1 MPLLTEKLWVKTK
14 CLKSATKTRYKNQLQ
29 NPAAK
34 MMNEDPKINYVT
46 SDEEFATLC
55 KRWQDSHSIAVDTE
69 FMRTNT
75 FYAKIG
81 LLQIADEE
89 QVYLIDPLEIKD
101 WDGFRELLI
110 NSNCII
116 VVHSASEDLNLLLT
130 HIGCLPKN
138 LFDTQLAAAFLGLGF
153 SLSYQAL
160 VEQQT
165 GITVEK
171 GETRS
176 DWLRR
181 PLSENQLQ
189 YAANDVI
196 YLLDIANTLRDTLI
210 SKSKLA
216 WFETESK
223 MLLRAAEQ
231 VEDEAYWSTL
241 YAGISNAW
249 RLSDE
254 ALRFSRR
261 LCLWRETESR
271 LRNRP
276 RSWIAKDNDLQAI
289 AVSAAQA
296 AVLNEDTLRSVKV
309 QEPKFL
315 QRYARELTKVLNE
328 QGSGD
333 DAPLDRSNL
342 NYPIEGSDRKTLK
355 DLQKAVVDK
364 AAQHELAP
372 ELLGR
377 KKHLL
382 DIIKRF
388 NQTGTLNWG
397 GQLQNWRQELLE
409 TEFSKILKVES

>member
-1 MPLLTEKLWVKTK
+1 MIDEG
-14 CLKSATKTRYKNQLQ
+14 
-29 NPAAK
+29 
-34 MMNEDPKINYVT
+34 PKINYVT
-46 SDEEFATLC
+46 SDNEFSTLC
-55 KRWQDSHSIAVDTE
+55 ARWRDSHSIAVDTE

-101 WDGFRELLI
+101 WDGFRALLTD
-110 NSNCII
+110 SNCVI

-181 PLSENQLQ
+181 PLSEKQLQ

-196 YLLDIANTLRDTLI
+196 YLLDIANTLRDSLVDQ
-210 SKSKLA
+210 SKLA
-216 WFETESK
+216 WFEAESEL
-223 MLLRAAEQ
+223 MLLAAEQ
-231 VEDEAYWSTL
+231 VEDEANWSNL

-254 ALRFSRR
+254 ALRFSQR

-271 LRNRP
+271 VRNRP
-276 RSWIAKDNDLQAI
+276 RSWIAKDNDLQSI
-289 AVSAAQA
+289 AVAAAQA
-296 AVLNEDTLRSVKV
+296 AVVNEDALRSIKL

-315 QRYARELTKVLNE
+315 QRYSREICEILNE
-328 QGSGD
+328 LNHD
-333 DAPLDRSNL
+333 NVALDRSNL
-342 NYPIEGSDRKTLK
+342 NYPVEGSDRKTLK
-355 DLQKAVVDK
+355 DLQKAIAEI
-364 AAQHELAP
+364 AAKHQLAP

-388 NQTGTLNWG
+388 NQAGSLNWG
-397 GQLQNWRQELLE
+397 GQTQNWRQELLE
-409 TEFSKILKVES
+409 TQFSKILSDGSHSGS

>member
-1 MPLLTEKLWVKTK
+1 
-14 CLKSATKTRYKNQLQ
+14 
-29 NPAAK
+29 
-34 MMNEDPKINYVT
+34 MNESPEVSYIT

-55 KRWQDSHSIAVDTE
+55 RRWQDSFAIALDTE

-81 LLQIADEE
+81 LLQIADEDA
-89 QVYLIDPLEIKD
+89 VYLIDPLEIKD
-101 WDGFRELLI
+101 WDCFRELLI

-130 HIGCLPKN
+130 HTACLPKN

-181 PLSENQLQ
+181 PLTENQLQ

-196 YLLDIANTLRDTLI
+196 YLLDIANTLRDALI
-210 SKSKLA
+210 SKSRLS
-216 WFETESK
+216 WFEAETET
-223 MLLRAAEQ
+223 MLKAAEQ
-231 VEDEAYWSTL
+231 VEDEMYWSTL

-249 RLSDE
+249 KLSDE
-254 ALRFSRR
+254 ALRLSRR
-261 LCLWRETESR
+261 LCLWREAESR

-276 RSWIAKDNDLQAI
+276 RSWIVKDNDLQAI
-289 AVSAAQA
+289 AVAVAQA
-296 AVLNEDTLRSVKV
+296 AVVDEGLLRSVKV

-315 QRYARELTKVLNE
+315 QRYARDLSKILNE
-328 QGSGD
+328 QDS
-333 DAPLDRSNL
+333 DATPLDRSNL
-342 NYPIEGSDRKTLK
+342 NYPVEGSDRKTLK
-355 DLQKAVVDK
+355 SLQKIVEDK
-364 AAQHELAP
+364 AIQYQLAP

-388 NQTGTLNWG
+388 NQTGKLNWG
-397 GQLQNWRQELLE
+397 GGQENWRQEILA
-409 TEFSKILKVES
+409 TEFLTSLTVVN

>member
-1 MPLLTEKLWVKTK
+1 
-14 CLKSATKTRYKNQLQ
+14 
-29 NPAAK
+29 
-34 MMNEDPKINYVT
+34 MNESPEVSYIT

-55 KRWQDSHSIAVDTE
+55 RRWQDSFAIALDTE

-81 LLQIADEE
+81 LLQIADEDA
-89 QVYLIDPLEIKD
+89 VYLIDPLEIKD
-101 WDGFRELLI
+101 WDCFRELLI
-110 NSNCII
+110 NSKCII

-130 HIGCLPKN
+130 HTACLPKN

-181 PLSENQLQ
+181 PLTENQLQ

-196 YLLDIANTLRDTLI
+196 YLLDIANTLRDALI
-210 SKSKLA
+210 SKSRLS
-216 WFETESK
+216 WFEAETET
-223 MLLRAAEQ
+223 MLKAAEQ
-231 VEDEAYWSTL
+231 VEDEMYWSTL

-249 RLSDE
+249 KLSDE
-254 ALRFSRR
+254 ALRLSRR
-261 LCLWRETESR
+261 LCLWREAESR

-276 RSWIAKDNDLQAI
+276 RSWIVKDNDLQAI
-289 AVSAAQA
+289 AVAVAQA
-296 AVLNEDTLRSVKV
+296 AVVDEGLLRSVKV

-315 QRYARELTKVLNE
+315 QRYARDLSKILNE
-328 QGSGD
+328 QDSD
-333 DAPLDRSNL
+333 STPLDRSNL
-342 NYPIEGSDRKTLK
+342 NYPVEGSDRKTLK
-355 DLQKAVVDK
+355 SLQKIVEDK
-364 AAQHELAP
+364 AIQYQLAP

-388 NQTGTLNWG
+388 NQTGKLNWG
-397 GQLQNWRQELLE
+397 GGQENWRQEILA
-409 TEFSKILKVES
+409 TEFLTSLTVVN

>member
-1 MPLLTEKLWVKTK
+1 
-14 CLKSATKTRYKNQLQ
+14 
-29 NPAAK
+29 
-34 MMNEDPKINYVT
+34 MNESPEVSYIT

-55 KRWQDSHSIAVDTE
+55 RRWQDSFAIALDTE

-81 LLQIADEE
+81 LLQIADEDA
-89 QVYLIDPLEIKD
+89 VYLIDPLEIKD
-101 WDGFRELLI
+101 WDCFRELLI

-130 HIGCLPKN
+130 HTACLPKN

-181 PLSENQLQ
+181 PLTENQLQ

-196 YLLDIANTLRDTLI
+196 YLLDIANTLRDALI
-210 SKSKLA
+210 SKSRLS
-216 WFETESK
+216 WFEAETET
-223 MLLRAAEQ
+223 MLKAAEQ
-231 VEDEAYWSTL
+231 VEDEMYWSTL

-249 RLSDE
+249 KLSDE
-254 ALRFSRR
+254 ALRLSRR
-261 LCLWRETESR
+261 LCLWREAESR

-276 RSWIAKDNDLQAI
+276 RSWIVKDNDLQAI
-289 AVSAAQA
+289 SVAVAQA
-296 AVLNEDTLRSVKV
+296 AVVDEGLLRSVKV

-315 QRYARELTKVLNE
+315 QRYARDLSKILNE
-328 QGSGD
+328 QDSD
-333 DAPLDRSNL
+333 STPLDRSNL
-342 NYPIEGSDRKTLK
+342 NYPVEGSDRKTLK
-355 DLQKAVVDK
+355 SLQKIVEDK
-364 AAQHELAP
+364 AIQYQLAP

-388 NQTGTLNWG
+388 NQTGKLNWG
-397 GQLQNWRQELLE
+397 GGQENWRQEILA
-409 TEFSKILKVES
+409 TEFLTSLTVVN

>member
-1 MPLLTEKLWVKTK
+1 
-14 CLKSATKTRYKNQLQ
+14 
-29 NPAAK
+29 
-34 MMNEDPKINYVT
+34 MMNESPEVSYIT

-110 NSNCII
+110 NSDCII

-196 YLLDIANTLRDTLI
+196 YLLDIANTLRDSLI
-210 SKSKLA
+210 SESKLP
-216 WFETESK
+216 WFEAESK
-223 MLLRAAEQ
+223 TLLKAAEQ

-276 RSWIAKDNDLQAI
+276 RSWIVKDNDLQAVAI
-289 AVSAAQA
+289 SAAQA
-296 AVLNEDTLRSVKV
+296 TVLNEELLRSVKV

-315 QRYARELTKVLNE
+315 QRYARELTEVLNE
-328 QGSGD
+328 QGSD

-342 NYPIEGSDRKTLK
+342 NYPIEGSARKTLK
-355 DLQKAVVDK
+355 ALQKVVEEK
-364 AAQHELAP
+364 ARQHKLAP

-382 DIIKRF
+382 DIIKRST
-388 NQTGTLNWG
+388 QAGELNWDAG
-397 GQLQNWRQELLE
+397 TQNWRQEILE
-409 TEFSKILKVES
+409 TEFSNILKVES

>member
-1 MPLLTEKLWVKTK
+1 MIESPE
-14 CLKSATKTRYKNQLQ
+14 
-29 NPAAK
+29 
-34 MMNEDPKINYVT
+34 INYIS
-46 SDEEFATLC
+46 SDEEFAALC
-55 KRWQDSHSIAVDTE
+55 KRWQDCYSIAVDTE
-69 FMRTNT
+69 FMRTST

-89 QVYLIDPLEIKD
+89 EVYLIDPLEIRD

-181 PLSENQLQ
+181 PLSEKQLQ

-196 YLLDIANTLRDTLI
+196 YLLDIANTLRESLI
-210 SKSKLA
+210 SKSKLE
-216 WFETESK
+216 WFEAETK
-223 MLLRAAEQ
+223 MLLKAAEQ
-231 VEDEAYWSTL
+231 VEDEEYWSTL

-249 RLSDE
+249 RLSDG

-261 LCLWRETESR
+261 LCLWRETEAR
-271 LRNRP
+271 RRNRP
-276 RSWIAKDNDLQAI
+276 RSWIVKDNDLQAI
-289 AVSAAQA
+289 AVSAAEA
-296 AVLNEDTLRSVKV
+296 AVLNEDLLRSVKV
-309 QEPKFL
+309 QEPKFI
-315 QRYARELTKVLNE
+315 QRYASELSKILND
-328 QGSGD
+328 QCSD
-333 DAPLDRSNL
+333 DAPLDRSIL
-342 NYPIEGSDRKTLK
+342 NYPVEGSDRKTLK
-355 DLQKAVVDK
+355 ALQRVVEEK
-364 AAQHELAP
+364 AAQHQLAP

-377 KKHLL
+377 KKQLL
-382 DIIKRF
+382 DVMKRSKQALTF
-388 NQTGTLNWG
+388 NWD
-397 GQLQNWRQELLE
+397 GQSDNWRQEILE
-409 TEFSKILKVES
+409 TEFSKLLKVES

>member
-1 MPLLTEKLWVKTK
+1 MIESPE
-14 CLKSATKTRYKNQLQ
+14 
-29 NPAAK
+29 
-34 MMNEDPKINYVT
+34 INYIT
-46 SDEEFATLC
+46 SDAEFATLC
-55 KRWQDSHSIAVDTE
+55 TRWQNSYSIAVDTE

-89 QVYLIDPLEIKD
+89 EVYLIDPLEIKD
-101 WDGFRELLI
+101 WDGFRELLS
-110 NSNCII
+110 NSSCII

-181 PLSENQLQ
+181 PLSEKQLK

-196 YLLDIANTLRDTLI
+196 YLLDIANTLRESLI
-210 SKSKLA
+210 SNSKLA

-223 MLLRAAEQ
+223 MLLKAAEQ
-231 VEDEAYWSTL
+231 VEDEEYWSTL

-249 RLSDE
+249 RLSDG

-261 LCLWRETESR
+261 LCLWRETEAR
-271 LRNRP
+271 LRNKP

-289 AVSAAQA
+289 AISASQA
-296 AVLNEDTLRSVKV
+296 AVLNEELLRSVKV
-309 QEPKFL
+309 QEPKFI
-315 QRYARELTKVLNE
+315 QRYASELSKILND
-328 QGSGD
+328 QSSD
-333 DAPLDRSNL
+333 DALIDRSNL

-355 DLQKAVVDK
+355 ALQKIVEEKAV
-364 AAQHELAP
+364 QHQLAP

-377 KKHLL
+377 KKQLL
-382 DIIKRF
+382 DIMKRAKQTLEF
-388 NQTGTLNWG
+388 NWD
-397 GQLQNWRQELLE
+397 GQSDNWRREILE
-409 TEFSKILKVES
+409 TEFSKLLKDES

>member
-1 MPLLTEKLWVKTK
+1 
-14 CLKSATKTRYKNQLQ
+14 
-29 NPAAK
+29 
-34 MMNEDPKINYVT
+34 MNESPEVSYIT

-55 KRWQDSHSIAVDTE
+55 KRWQDSFAIALDTE

-81 LLQIADEE
+81 LLQIADEDS
-89 QVYLIDPLEIKD
+89 VYLIDPLEIKD
-101 WDGFRELLI
+101 WDCFRELLI

-130 HIGCLPKN
+130 HIACLPKN

-181 PLSENQLQ
+181 PLTENQLQ

-196 YLLDIANTLRDTLI
+196 YLLDIANTLRDALI
-210 SKSKLA
+210 SKSRLS
-216 WFETESK
+216 WFEAETET
-223 MLLRAAEQ
+223 MLKAAEQ
-231 VEDEAYWSTL
+231 VEDEVYWRTL

-276 RSWIAKDNDLQAI
+276 RSWIVKDNDLQAI
-289 AVSAAQA
+289 AVAVAQA
-296 AVLNEDTLRSVKV
+296 PLIDEDLLRSVKV

-315 QRYARELTKVLNE
+315 QRYAHDLSEILNK
-328 QGSGD
+328 QNS
-333 DAPLDRSNL
+333 DATPLDRSNL
-342 NYPIEGSDRKTLK
+342 NYPVEGSARKTLK
-355 DLQKAVVDK
+355 SLQKIVEEK
-364 AAQHELAP
+364 AIQYQLAP

-382 DIIKRF
+382 DIIKRY
-388 NQTGTLNWG
+388 NQTGKLNWEG
-397 GQLQNWRQELLE
+397 GQENWRQEILA
-409 TEFSKILKVES
+409 TEFLTSLTVVN

>member
-1 MPLLTEKLWVKTK
+1 
-14 CLKSATKTRYKNQLQ
+14 
-29 NPAAK
+29 
-34 MMNEDPKINYVT
+34 MNESPEVSYIT

-55 KRWQDSHSIAVDTE
+55 RRWQDSFAIALDTE

-81 LLQIADEE
+81 LLQIADEDA
-89 QVYLIDPLEIKD
+89 VYLIDPLEIKD
-101 WDGFRELLI
+101 WDCFRELLI

-130 HIGCLPKN
+130 HTACLPKN

-181 PLSENQLQ
+181 PLTENQLQ

-196 YLLDIANTLRDTLI
+196 YLLDIANTLRDALI
-210 SKSKLA
+210 SKSRLS
-216 WFETESK
+216 WFEAETET
-223 MLLRAAEQ
+223 MLKAAEQ
-231 VEDEAYWSTL
+231 VEDEMYWSTL

-249 RLSDE
+249 KLSDE
-254 ALRFSRR
+254 ALRLSRR
-261 LCLWRETESR
+261 LCLWREAESR

-276 RSWIAKDNDLQAI
+276 RSWIVKDNDLQAI
-289 AVSAAQA
+289 AVAAAQA
-296 AVLNEDTLRSVKV
+296 AVVDEGLLRSVKV

-315 QRYARELTKVLNE
+315 QRYARDLSKILNE
-328 QGSGD
+328 QDS
-333 DAPLDRSNL
+333 DATPLDRSNL
-342 NYPIEGSDRKTLK
+342 NYPVEGSDRKTLK
-355 DLQKAVVDK
+355 SLQKIVEDK
-364 AAQHELAP
+364 AIQYQLAP

-388 NQTGTLNWG
+388 NQTGKLNWG
-397 GQLQNWRQELLE
+397 GGQENWRQEILA
-409 TEFSKILKVES
+409 TEFLTSLTVVN

>member
-1 MPLLTEKLWVKTK
+1 
-14 CLKSATKTRYKNQLQ
+14 
-29 NPAAK
+29 
-34 MMNEDPKINYVT
+34 MNESPEVSYIT

-55 KRWQDSHSIAVDTE
+55 RRWQDSFAIALDTE

-81 LLQIADEE
+81 LLQIADEDA
-89 QVYLIDPLEIKD
+89 VYLIDPLEIKD
-101 WDGFRELLI
+101 WDCFRELLI

-130 HIGCLPKN
+130 HTACLPKN

-181 PLSENQLQ
+181 PLTENQLQ

-196 YLLDIANTLRDTLI
+196 YLLDIANTLRDALI
-210 SKSKLA
+210 SKSRLS
-216 WFETESK
+216 WFEAETET
-223 MLLRAAEQ
+223 MLKAAEQ
-231 VEDEAYWSTL
+231 VEDEMYWSTL

-249 RLSDE
+249 KLSDE
-254 ALRFSRR
+254 ALRLSRR
-261 LCLWRETESR
+261 LCLWREAESR

-276 RSWIAKDNDLQAI
+276 RSWIVKDNDLQAI
-289 AVSAAQA
+289 AVAVAQA
-296 AVLNEDTLRSVKV
+296 AVVDEGLLRSVKV

-315 QRYARELTKVLNE
+315 QRYARDLSKILNE
-328 QGSGD
+328 QDSD
-333 DAPLDRSNL
+333 STPLNRSNL
-342 NYPIEGSDRKTLK
+342 NYPVEGSDRKTLK
-355 DLQKAVVDK
+355 SLQKIVEDK
-364 AAQHELAP
+364 AIQYQLAP

-388 NQTGTLNWG
+388 NQTGKLNWG
-397 GQLQNWRQELLE
+397 GGQENWRQEILA
-409 TEFSKILKVES
+409 TEFLTSLTVVN

>member
-1 MPLLTEKLWVKTK
+1 
-14 CLKSATKTRYKNQLQ
+14 
-29 NPAAK
+29 
-34 MMNEDPKINYVT
+34 MNESPEVSYIT

-55 KRWQDSHSIAVDTE
+55 MRWQDSFAIALDTE

-81 LLQIADEE
+81 LLQIADEDA
-89 QVYLIDPLEIKD
+89 VYLIDPLEIKD
-101 WDGFRELLI
+101 WDCFRELLI

-130 HIGCLPKN
+130 HTACLPKN

-181 PLSENQLQ
+181 PLTENQLQ

-196 YLLDIANTLRDTLI
+196 YLLDIANTLRDALI
-210 SKSKLA
+210 SKSRLS
-216 WFETESK
+216 WFEAETET
-223 MLLRAAEQ
+223 MLKAAEQ
-231 VEDEAYWSTL
+231 VEDEMYWSTL

-249 RLSDE
+249 KLSDE
-254 ALRFSRR
+254 ALRLSRR
-261 LCLWRETESR
+261 LCLWREAESR

-276 RSWIAKDNDLQAI
+276 RSWIVKDNDLQAI
-289 AVSAAQA
+289 AVAVAQA
-296 AVLNEDTLRSVKV
+296 AVVDEGLLRSVKV

-315 QRYARELTKVLNE
+315 QRYARDLSKILNE
-328 QGSGD
+328 QDS
-333 DAPLDRSNL
+333 DATPLDRSNL
-342 NYPIEGSDRKTLK
+342 NYPVEGSDRKTLK
-355 DLQKAVVDK
+355 SLQKIVEDK
-364 AAQHELAP
+364 AIQYQLAP

-388 NQTGTLNWG
+388 NQTGKLNWG
-397 GQLQNWRQELLE
+397 GGQENWRQEILA
-409 TEFSKILKVES
+409 TEFLTSLTVVN

>member
-1 MPLLTEKLWVKTK
+1 
-14 CLKSATKTRYKNQLQ
+14 
-29 NPAAK
+29 
-34 MMNEDPKINYVT
+34 MNESPEVSYIT

-55 KRWQDSHSIAVDTE
+55 RRWQDSFAIALDTE

-81 LLQIADEE
+81 LLQIADEDA
-89 QVYLIDPLEIKD
+89 VYLIDPLEIKD
-101 WDGFRELLI
+101 WDCFRELLI

-130 HIGCLPKN
+130 HTACLPKN

-181 PLSENQLQ
+181 PLTENQLQ

-196 YLLDIANTLRDTLI
+196 YLLDIANTLRDALI
-210 SKSKLA
+210 SKSRLS
-216 WFETESK
+216 WFEAETET
-223 MLLRAAEQ
+223 MLKAAEQ
-231 VEDEAYWSTL
+231 VEDEMYWSTL

-249 RLSDE
+249 KLSDE
-254 ALRFSRR
+254 ALRLSRR
-261 LCLWRETESR
+261 LCLWREAESR

-276 RSWIAKDNDLQAI
+276 RSWIVKDNDLQAI
-289 AVSAAQA
+289 AVAVAQA
-296 AVLNEDTLRSVKV
+296 AVVDEGLLRSVKV

-315 QRYARELTKVLNE
+315 QRYARDLSKILNE
-328 QGSGD
+328 QDSD
-333 DAPLDRSNL
+333 STPLDRSNL
-342 NYPIEGSDRKTLK
+342 NYPVEGSDRKTLK
-355 DLQKAVVDK
+355 SLQKIVEDK
-364 AAQHELAP
+364 AIQYQLAP

-388 NQTGTLNWG
+388 NQTGKLNWG
-397 GQLQNWRQELLE
+397 GGQENWRQEILA
-409 TEFSKILKVES
+409 TEFLTSLTVVN

>member
-1 MPLLTEKLWVKTK
+1 
-14 CLKSATKTRYKNQLQ
+14 
-29 NPAAK
+29 
-34 MMNEDPKINYVT
+34 MNESPEVSYIT

-55 KRWQDSHSIAVDTE
+55 RRWQDSFAIALDTE

-81 LLQIADEE
+81 LLQIADEDA
-89 QVYLIDPLEIKD
+89 VYLIDPLEIKD
-101 WDGFRELLI
+101 WDCFRELLI

-130 HIGCLPKN
+130 HTACLPKN

-181 PLSENQLQ
+181 PLTENQLQ

-196 YLLDIANTLRDTLI
+196 YLLDIANTLRDALI
-210 SKSKLA
+210 SKSRLS
-216 WFETESK
+216 WFEAETET
-223 MLLRAAEQ
+223 MLKAAEQ
-231 VEDEAYWSTL
+231 VEDEMYWSTL

-249 RLSDE
+249 KLSDE
-254 ALRFSRR
+254 ALRLSRR
-261 LCLWRETESR
+261 LCLWREAESR

-276 RSWIAKDNDLQAI
+276 RSWIVKDNDLQAI
-289 AVSAAQA
+289 AVAVAQA
-296 AVLNEDTLRSVKV
+296 AVVDERLLRSVKV

-315 QRYARELTKVLNE
+315 QRYARDLSKILNE
-328 QGSGD
+328 QDS
-333 DAPLDRSNL
+333 DATPLDRSNL
-342 NYPIEGSDRKTLK
+342 NYPVEGSDRKTLK
-355 DLQKAVVDK
+355 SLQKIVEDK
-364 AAQHELAP
+364 AIQYQLAP

-388 NQTGTLNWG
+388 NQTGKLNWG
-397 GQLQNWRQELLE
+397 GGQENWRQE
-409 TEFSKILKVES
+409 ILATDFLTSLTVVN

>member
-1 MPLLTEKLWVKTK
+1 MHESPEV
-14 CLKSATKTRYKNQLQ
+14 SY
-29 NPAAK
+29 
-34 MMNEDPKINYVT
+34 IT

-55 KRWQDSHSIAVDTE
+55 KRWQDSFAIALDTE

-81 LLQIADEE
+81 LLQIADEDA
-89 QVYLIDPLEIKD
+89 VYLIDPLEIKD
-101 WDGFRELLI
+101 WDCFRELLI

-130 HIGCLPKN
+130 HIACLPKN

-181 PLSENQLQ
+181 PLTENQLQ

-196 YLLDIANTLRDTLI
+196 YLLDIANTLRDALI
-210 SKSKLA
+210 SKSRLS
-216 WFETESK
+216 WFEAETET
-223 MLLRAAEQ
+223 MLKAAEQ
-231 VEDEAYWSTL
+231 VEDEVYWSTL

-249 RLSDE
+249 RLSDK

-276 RSWIAKDNDLQAI
+276 RSWIVKDNDLQAI
-289 AVSAAQA
+289 AVAVAQA
-296 AVLNEDTLRSVKV
+296 PLIDEDLLRSVKV

-315 QRYARELTKVLNE
+315 QRYAHDLSEILNK
-328 QGSGD
+328 QNS
-333 DAPLDRSNL
+333 DATPLDRSNL
-342 NYPIEGSDRKTLK
+342 NYPVEGSARKTLK
-355 DLQKAVVDK
+355 SLQKIVEEK
-364 AAQHELAP
+364 AIQYQLAP

-382 DIIKRF
+382 DIIKRY
-388 NQTGTLNWG
+388 NQTGKLNWEG
-397 GQLQNWRQELLE
+397 GQENWRQEILA
-409 TEFSKILKVES
+409 TEFLTSLTVVN